1 MIRGNINRIIERGVI
16 MRILE
21 CSSKGD
27 KRFSAFYA
35 KIEWNGQMISI
46 ENIYQS
52 VKRNSEGEPCKKGE
66 PVEFLIINNE
76 EFEPKYLTPFYN
88 WLWITYLDSHPDL
101 VKIAST
107 YDDYNDMFKGKSI
120 NCQADVIRQYIKQG
134 KNSFIDDM
142 YIELDNFLNDKESV
156 VNMFKVIVAGSR
168 GFNDY
173 EYLCECLDE
182 QILNMTE
189 QNDIIDEIQIVSGGA
204 KGADKL
210 GEKYAKERGYS
221 LKVFPANWNKFGKS
235 AGYRRNEEMAEYAD
249 ACICFWDKESKGT
262 KHMIDLAKKHKLITL
277 VNEVSNEEVKNNYNN
292 KNMEGTNME
301 NKTMKNNNVVNY
313 TLVGRNGK
321 ALLLNNT
328 TNKYSTLEDKNGSTT
343 MACIKMLANLVEKF
357 EQTEDTLNIV
367 FLPRNLGG
375 ILRVNAVDE
384 WIANGNKTTNGTQ
397 LSKEYVEFAKYISD
411 MRVWLETNN
420 LIFKIQGGDLVRNN
434 EKKMIDTAWRQL
446 DKITKKT
453 KAPEYTRPASK
464 GAKPVV
470 PNSVKNIAVDDLDM

>member
-1 MIRGNINRIIERGVI
+1 

-156 VNMFKVIVAGSR
+156 VNMFKVVVAGSR
-168 GFNDY
+168 GFNNY
-173 EYLCECLDE
+173 AYIEEALDQ
-182 QILNMTE
+182 QIMEIMEEL
-189 QNDIIDEIQIVSGGA
+189 DIIDDIEIVSGGA

-221 LKVFPANWNKFGKS
+221 LKIFPAEWNKYGKS
-235 AGYRRNEEMAEYAD
+235 AGYKRNAQMAEYAD
-249 ACICFWDKESKGT
+249 AVIVFWDGESKGT
-262 KHMIDLAKKHKLITL
+262 KHMIDLA
-277 VNEVSNEEVKNNYNN
+277 NEKQLYLAINEYDESDLLACGTDKEEVVDNKNNN
-292 KNMEGTNME
+292 KNMEGMN
-301 NKTMKNNNVVNY
+301 MKNNNIVNY
-313 TLVGRNGK
+313 SLVGRNGK

-411 MRVWLETNN
+411 MRVWLGTNN